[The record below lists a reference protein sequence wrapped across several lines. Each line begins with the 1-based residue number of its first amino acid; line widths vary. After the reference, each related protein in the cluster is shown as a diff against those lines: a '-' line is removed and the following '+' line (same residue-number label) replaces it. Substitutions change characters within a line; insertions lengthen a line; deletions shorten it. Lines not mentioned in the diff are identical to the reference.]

1 MDADVLPLT
10 VNFKDGSSA
19 HFSINA
25 LAHKA
30 TTEVENMSAALELH
44 LGALQMR
51 VSGSPRGLQSSCSS
65 FETVINKLRALVAE
79 VRANQAE
86 GLMTASVSRLD
97 EATLSLQDVCEDLK
111 QGQGL
116 FDDIARA
123 KIDLKKLL
131 EEKSA
136 QTEHVTKLERKIF
149 ELKKGVSD
157 AELVKSERMQL
168 LCLDKEFALRARYD
182 NQQQCDRQEMKGVV
196 ASLEQRSVT
205 AANENARLQHELQ
218 YYHALARNNK
228 IGITDQ
234 TRTGQVGTPIR

>member
-1 MDADVLPLT
+1 L
-10 VNFKDGSSA
+10 
-19 HFSINA
+19 
-25 LAHKA
+25 
-30 TTEVENMSAALELH
+30 
-44 LGALQMR
+44 
-51 VSGSPRGLQSSCSS
+51 SCSS
-65 FETVINKLRALVAE
+65 FETVINKLRVLVDE
-79 VRANQAE
+79 VRAKQAE
-86 GLMTASVSRLD
+86 GLMNVRFLNLAYSTKPAKASYLRPQQAFVARLD
-97 EATLSLQDVCEDLK
+97 EATLILQDVCEDLK

-136 QTEHVTKLERKIF
+136 QSEQVTKLERKIF

-157 AELVKSERMQL
+157 AELVKFERMQL

-196 ASLEQRSVT
+196 ASLEQRLVT

-218 YYHALARNNK
+218 YYHALARNNR

-234 TRTGQVGTPIR
+234 TRTGVSIAHGIVRA

>member
-1 MDADVLPLT
+1 M
-10 VNFKDGSSA
+10 
-19 HFSINA
+19 
-25 LAHKA
+25 
-30 TTEVENMSAALELH
+30 
-44 LGALQMR
+44 
-51 VSGSPRGLQSSCSS
+51 
-65 FETVINKLRALVAE
+65 
-79 VRANQAE
+79 
-86 GLMTASVSRLD
+86 SRLD

-116 FDDIARA
+116 FDDVARV

-149 ELKKGVSD
+149 ELQKGVSD

-182 NQQQCDRQEMKGVV
+182 NQQQCDRQEMKRVV
-196 ASLEQRSVT
+196 ASLEQRLVT
-205 AANENARLQHELQ
+205 VANENARLQHELQ
-218 YYHALARNNK
+218 YYRTLARNNR

-234 TRTGQVGTPIR
+234 TRTGMSICT